1 MPPAIPGRPLA
12 WALVVVLLLGAV
24 PAAAQTAPPLD
35 QFLCLRAAP
44 TRQADRALRFTPR
57 KGVGLRDRLGD
68 VKVDVKKSVAL
79 CVPADA
85 PDVPLS
91 DAATHLE
98 DYAARLTR
106 TRPAQPRILAGTH
119 RVTNRFGAEDF
130 DVKSLNGVLVPTA
143 AAFDAPPDALSNL
156 GAVDHF
162 SCYGAGRATGLR
174 SRPVSAVPMPFE
186 TALGTLLIDVRAPV
200 GVCLPAEIDGQSA
213 GAASHVPALACYRAK
228 LARTKPPQADPFPRR
243 VATVNR
249 FGSEA
254 LTLNATLELCVP
266 SAVSATDT
274 SPTPTRTFGPTPTPT
289 LTPPPDFSL
298 RVEPA
303 SVTVNIGESTR
314 FIATAVFK
322 NGGTQDFTERVRW
335 IASTEIAVAPNEA
348 GDRGR
353 IETVDGG
360 STVISA
366 FDEATGVSSNDTGE
380 SALLSVTA
388 TLERIELLPIEATR
402 GKGESIRLRA
412 TGHFTG
418 GFTRDVAGRLTYF
431 SSNPG
436 VANPTNGPVPA
447 LQSRVVA
454 VDAGTATISAIE
466 PVSGVTSTE
475 TDDDVAITVV
485 PPLERCTILPI
496 LGTRYEVGAEDQLT
510 ARGFYPGGFERNL
523 TQQVVWTSSAPD
535 VVAAPNRDGDRSRII
550 AVGPGEARITA
561 TDSITGRA
569 CDGLVAVAVGAP
581 SGIYLAYDGPFG
593 SGRPIRA
600 GKTRRVHAIETF
612 TPGWFRKRI
621 TEQVVFETS
630 NPAILA
636 APNTPGDR
644 GLLIGVGSGTASV
657 IARDPATGRT
667 TQPLYFRVLDGLT
680 RIRAQEYGDL
690 TKNVGVGHFIPVRP
704 YGLFA
709 DGWALVDWED
719 VTVVSSNPAI
729 VSNPPPFS
737 TFRGI
742 APGFATLHV
751 IDNATGISSDA
762 FGESLRVGVRG
773 PLERLSVVP
782 ATPQTERVGV
792 PIAFGAIAHYVGGV
806 SELAT
811 RFLDFSSSDP
821 SVAVN
826 GSDYWIRGQMHPI
839 AGGTTVVHAT
849 DPVTGISSADSG
861 DGTDLTVLGPLQQ
874 LEITPSTATRSLG
887 RSFAFTAIGRDGGAR
902 EMNLTQL
909 VEWSATNPSVA
920 VAPNDPANRSRV
932 DSVGL
937 GTTTISARDPREG
950 VTSTMSGDDATFVV
964 DGLLESLTLSAEVT
978 QVPVNGATRLTATG
992 HLDDGTTV
1000 NLTQEVAY
1008 TSSDPTV
1015 AKAENTPGDRSRIV
1029 GLKAGTVTI
1038 SARNPGT
1045 GLETAPGGR
1054 VTLTIVAP

>member
-1 MPPAIPGRPLA
+1 LVLGLLA
-12 WALVVVLLLGAV
+12 VAA
-24 PAAAQTAPPLD
+24 PAAAQSAPALD

-68 VKVDVKKSVAL
+68 VQVDVKKPVAL
-79 CVPADA
+79 CVPTDA
-85 PDVPLS
+85 PDVPVS

-98 DYAARLTR
+98 DYAARRTR
-106 TRPAQPRILAGTH
+106 TRPAQPRVLAGTH

-130 DVKSLNGVLVPTA
+130 DVKTLNGVLVPTA

-174 SRPVSAVPMPFE
+174 SRPASVAPLPFE

-200 GVCLPAEIDGQSA
+200 EVCLPAEIDGQSA
-213 GAASHVPALACYRAK
+213 GAAAHVPALACYRAK

-266 SAVSATDT
+266 SAVTAAGTA
-274 SPTPTRTFGPTPTPT
+274 PTPTRTFGPTPTPT

-303 SVTVNIGESTR
+303 SVTVNVGESTR
-314 FIATAVFK
+314 FTATAVFK
-322 NGGTQDFTERVRW
+322 NGDTQDFTERVKW
-335 IASTEIAVAPNEA
+335 ISSTGVATAPNAA

-353 IETVDGG
+353 IDTVDGG
-360 STVISA
+360 STVVSA
-366 FDEATGVSSNDTGE
+366 LDEATGVSSNDTNE
-380 SALLSVTA
+380 SALLTVTA

-412 TGHFTG
+412 TGHFAG
-418 GFTRDVAGRLTYF
+418 GFTRDIADRLDYF
-431 SSNPG
+431 SSNTG
-436 VANPTNGPVPA
+436 IANPTNGPTQA
-447 LQSRVVA
+447 LRSRIVA
-454 VDAGTATISAIE
+454 VHVGTATISAVE
-466 PVSGVTSTE
+466 PISGLTSTA

-485 PPLERCTILPI
+485 PPLERCVILPI
-496 LGTRYEVGAEDQLT
+496 IGTRYEVGAEEQLT
-510 ARGFYPGGFERNL
+510 ARGYYPGGFERNL

-535 VVAAPNRDGDRSRII
+535 VMEATNREGDRSRII
-550 AVGPGEARITA
+550 AVGGGQARISA

-569 CDGLVAVAVGAP
+569 CEGEVWVAVGVP
-581 SGIYLAYDGPFG
+581 TGIYLTYDGPFG
-593 SGRPIRA
+593 SGRPFRA
-600 GKTRRVHAIETF
+600 GKTRRVAAVELF
-612 TPGWFRKRI
+612 NPGYFRKRI
-621 TEQVVFETS
+621 TEQVVLETS

-644 GLLIGVGSGTASV
+644 GLIVGVGSGTASV
-657 IARDPATGRT
+657 IARDPATGRS

-690 TKNVGVGHFIPVRP
+690 TTNVGVGHFIPVRP

-709 DGWALVDWED
+709 DGWALLAWED
-719 VTVVSSNPAI
+719 FTVVSSNPDV
-729 VSNPPPFS
+729 VSNPPPYS

-751 IDNATGISSDA
+751 IDNQTGISSEA
-762 FGESLRVGVRG
+762 SGESLNVGVRG
-773 PLERLSVVP
+773 ALERISVLP
-782 ATPQTERVGV
+782 RRAPTERVGV
-792 PIAFGAIAHYVGGV
+792 PIAFGAKAHYVGGV

-811 RFLDFSSSDP
+811 WFMSFSSSNP

-826 GSDYWIRGQMHPI
+826 GNDFWVRGQMIPL
-839 AGGTTVVHAT
+839 AGGTTVIDAT
-849 DPVTGISSADSG
+849 DPETGISSADSG
-861 DGTDLTVLGPLQQ
+861 DGTTLTVLGPLQQ

-887 RSFAFTAIGRDGGAR
+887 RSFSFTAIGRDAGGR
-902 EMNLTQL
+902 EMNLTQR
-909 VEWSATNPSVA
+909 VQWSSTNTAVA
-920 VAPNDPANRSRV
+920 VARNVAANRSRI

-937 GTTTISARDPREG
+937 GTTTIFATDPESG
-950 VTSTMSGDDATFVV
+950 LTSSDTGDDATFVV
-964 DGLLESLTLSAEVT
+964 DGVLASLTLSAEVT
-978 QVPVNGATRLTATG
+978 QVSVNGTTQLTATG

-1000 NLTQEVAY
+1000 NLTQEVEY
-1008 TSSDPTV
+1008 TSSDPAV
-1015 AKAENTPGDRSRIV
+1015 AKADNTPGDRSRIV
-1029 GLKAGTVTI
+1029 GLKPGTVTI

-1045 GLETAPGGR
+1045 GLQTAPGGR
-1054 VTLTIVAP
+1054 VTLTVVAP